1 MTLPIVPQNDALAA
15 VAVRDEQVECSIAV
29 EIRRYDGCC
38 RFCRER
44 FAGGK
49 VALTVVEADETRS
62 GDVGAFARFA
72 VHEVR
77 IVAARLAATMSG

>member
-15 VAVRDEQVECSIAV
+15 IAVRNEQVECSIAV
-29 EIRRYDGCC
+29 EVRPYDGCC

-49 VALTVVEADETRS
+49 VALAVIEADELGVGTLGPSPGLPSTTS
-62 GDVGAFARFA
+62 G
-72 VHEVR
+72 
-77 IVAARLAATMSG
+77 